1 MTYSLKYTKI
11 NLKPKDKIIPNNN
24 LHCIYYETYALIKR
38 LYLQTRRR
46 PSTLIA
52 GILQPL
58 LWLMLFGA
66 LFQNAPVGLFTAN
79 TNYNSFLSPGIIIFT
94 AFTGSINAGLPLMF
108 DREFGFFN
116 RLLISPIKSRNSLIT
131 SHVLFII
138 TITTIQTLFI
148 IFFNIILYTN
158 INYSPTII
166 ITAIMITLLITLS
179 IGSISICLAFILPGH
194 IELLAF
200 ILLINL
206 PMLFSSTALAPLSFM
221 PYWLQIIASINP
233 LTYAIEITR
242 HLLDKTII
250 EYKTL
255 ILQNLW
261 MTITIEQGIWI
272 LILFNITNLII
283 VKNIIYYKFE

>member
-1 MTYSLKYTKI
+1 MTYSLKYTI
-11 NLKPKDKIIPNNN
+11 IHLKPKNKIIQNNN
-24 LHCIYYETYALIKR
+24 LNYIYDETHALIKR
-38 LYLQTRRR
+38 LYLQTKRR
-46 PSTLIA
+46 PSTLIS

-58 LWLMLFGA
+58 LWLILFGA
-66 LFQNAPVGLFTAN
+66 LFQNAPVGLFTTN

-131 SHVLFII
+131 SNVFFII

-148 IFFNIILYTN
+148 IFFNTILYGH
-158 INYSPTII
+158 IRYSPMVII
-166 ITAIMITLLITLS
+166 IAIMITLLITLS

-200 ILLINL
+200 IVLVNL
-206 PMLFSSTALAPLSFM
+206 PILFSSTALAPLSFM
-221 PYWLQIIASINP
+221 PYWLQMIASINP

-242 HLLDKTII
+242 NLLDKTII

-255 ILQNLW
+255 IVQNLW

-272 LILFNITNLII
+272 LIIFNIINLII